1 MNVAQNLNTYEFNG
15 TRNLSAD
22 QFWTLVDRALRND
35 LLAFED
41 KCKLREDEELV
52 ATLRHWQGKDGKR
65 AAQYAAIVKAEI
77 KDRMNPGR
85 NI

>member
-41 KCKLREDEELV
+41 KCKRREDEELV
-52 ATLRHWQGKDGKR
+52 ATLRH
-65 AAQYAAIVKAEI
+65 
-77 KDRMNPGR
+77 
-85 NI
+85 